1 MRGGSGVLMCRK
13 VPRLRKFPMMNE
25 AARLQWLMSQIEMG
39 NLVIMQNTAG
49 VQKVWAQS
57 EEEAVTKMD
66 KAINVSA
73 SLQRMRRENPAAW

>member
-1 MRGGSGVLMCRK
+1 MK
-13 VPRLRKFPMMNE
+13 NTIDPTTNE

-73 SLQRMRRENPAAW
+73 SLQRMRRENPVAW